1 MRDGDESYEPVTA
14 ADAWSRLLAFFGEHL
29 AGA

>member
-1 MRDGDESYEPVTA
+1 MRDGSENYDEASA

-29 AGA
+29 S